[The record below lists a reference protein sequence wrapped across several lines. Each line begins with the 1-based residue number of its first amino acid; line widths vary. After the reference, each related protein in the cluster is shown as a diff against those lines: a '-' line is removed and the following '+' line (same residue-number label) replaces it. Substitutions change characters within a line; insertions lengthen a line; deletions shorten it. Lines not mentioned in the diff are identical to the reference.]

1 MTGVLTA
8 IGTKAA
14 ERWVALLALPGALF
28 LAFAYAAWLM
38 RDRRLFD
45 VTPVVAELSRPGR
58 STATL
63 VLLAAAVL
71 VGAAGVG
78 FVAQGAGALVQRLW
92 FATRLGPPG
101 WALTALRRW
110 RWQRAHKAYKGALLV
125 VDPAPDMRKVN
136 RLLAKRNNICPVP
149 PDRPLWMADRLRAVG
164 ERVFVTYGLDLSSF
178 WPRLWLVVPDGVRT
192 ELSSARSRLA
202 DDARLCAWGLL
213 YLVPALWWWPS
224 AVIAVGTCVLAW
236 RRGRAS
242 CDTLSDLIE
251 SAVDL
256 HAGVVVEHLGIA
268 APEGLTYEIGGQV
281 TERILK

>member
-1 MTGVLTA
+1 MTGVLTTLGA
-8 IGTKAA
+8 KAA
-14 ERWVALLALPGALF
+14 ERWIALLALPGALF
-28 LAFAYAAWLM
+28 LAFVAATRLM
-38 RDRRLFD
+38 RDGRLFD
-45 VTPVVAELSRPGR
+45 VSPVVAELSRPHR
-58 STATL
+58 PAASL

-71 VGAAGVG
+71 VGAAGAG
-78 FVAQGAGALVQRLW
+78 FVAQGLGALVQRLW

-110 RWQRAHKAYKGALLV
+110 WWKRADDAYGDELV
-125 VDPAPDMRKVN
+125 ASDPDMRKLN
-136 RLLAKRNNICPVP
+136 LLLAKRDRICPVQ

-164 ERVFVTYGLDLSSF
+164 ERVHVTYGLDLGSL

-192 ELSSARSRLA
+192 ELSSARARLT
-202 DDARLCAWGLL
+202 DDARLCAWGLM

-224 AVIAVGTCVLAW
+224 AVIAVGTCVVAW

-256 HAGVVVEHLGIA
+256 HAGAVAEHLGIN
-268 APEGLTYEIGGQV
+268 APEGLTRAVGDQV
-281 TERILK
+281 TERLRKD